1 MSLPHA
7 LERRRSLIAATVVG
21 CAAFMQAFD
30 TSAVSVALP
39 RMSAAF
45 GVPVLSLNI
54 VVTAYLIGATAI
66 LPLCAWAADR
76 FGARAMFLLAV
87 AGFGLSALACGL
99 STNLP
104 VLLAAR
110 VLEGCAGALLL
121 PVGRIIVLRSVDK
134 ADFVRAMSA
143 LTLPVML
150 GPVIGPPIGGLIVTL
165 ASWRWL
171 FFANVPVAVIG
182 IALVWRFVPEI
193 RSDETH
199 PLDLRGTLLIVP
211 ALAGLTFGIA
221 ATTRGDLPPWLIAAI
236 LVGGAACAFGY
247 VIYARRAATPVLDLS
262 SLQVSSARIAN
273 VGGVFPRMLASALP
287 YLLAML
293 FQVGFGLS
301 AVEAGGLIF
310 AGAIGSILSRP
321 AINPVLRWFGFRH
334 FLIFNTVLVAASIAA
349 CALLR
354 HDTPHVVILLLL
366 FVSGLLRSLQLM
378 VLNAIGY
385 VDLNKRDF
393 AAASTIASV
402 SQQVSMSLG
411 IALSV
416 ISVQLLQRL
425 AGASTLNAQVIA
437 PAFVVIALV
446 SLLSLRWIV
455 RLPHGHGAEMIK
467 PRQRKR
473 AVALAEAEAE

>member
-1 MSLPHA
+1 MSADAVQRPG
-7 LERRRSLIAATVVG
+7 SLIAATVVG

-39 RMSAAF
+39 RMAAAF

-87 AGFGLSALACGL
+87 GGFGASALACGL
-99 STNLP
+99 STGLP

-110 VLEGCAGALLL
+110 VVEGCAGALLL

-171 FFANVPVAVIG
+171 FFANVPVAIVG
-182 IALVWRFVPEI
+182 MALVWRFVPEI
-193 RSDETH
+193 RSEAAH
-199 PLDLRGTLLIVP
+199 PLDVKGTLLIVP
-211 ALAGLTFGIA
+211 ALAGITFGIA
-221 ATTRGDLPPWLIAAI
+221 ATTRADLPPWLIVLVI
-236 LVGGAACAFGY
+236 VGGAACALGY
-247 VIYARRAATPVLDLS
+247 VVHARRTAKPVLDLA
-262 SLQVSSARIAN
+262 SLQVATARISSI
-273 VGGVFPRMLASALP
+273 GGVFPRMLASASP

-293 FQVGFGLS
+293 FQVGFGLN

-321 AINPVLRWFGFRH
+321 AINSVLRWFGFRR
-334 FLIFNTVLVAASIAA
+334 FLLVNTWLIAVSIAV
-349 CALLR
+349 CAAFR
-354 HDTPHVVILLLL
+354 ADTPHVVILVLL

-378 VLNAIGY
+378 ALNAIGY
-385 VDLNKRDF
+385 VDLDKAEF

-402 SQQVSMSLG
+402 SQQLAMSFG

-416 ISVQLLQRL
+416 VTVQLLQRV
-425 AGASTLNAQVIA
+425 AGAATLDATVIA
-437 PAFVVIALV
+437 QAFLVVAAL

-455 RLPHGHGAEMIK
+455 RLPHDAGHSMIA
-467 PRQRKR
+467 PRKL
-473 AVALAEAEAE
+473 ALAEADAE